1 MDFARDSPGSIDF
14 AIYAKDQRRCFK
26 ALRIF
31 KEFQGDIRIYDKGH
45 FWLLGTK
52 KMFASTVAK
61 RYLKYRQEKLFCY
74 GNSGCLTFCTQ
85 NAHRPHLKKSWREK
99 LVKCQK
105 ILNGKPGPGIFSTCL
120 FLLSSVVA
128 KICFKN
134 HPFLFLKS
142 NKISHNVWK
151 WPKMSHLNF

>member
-85 NAHRPHLKKSWREK
+85 NAHRPHLKK
-99 LVKCQK
+99 K
-105 ILNGKPGPGIFSTCL
+105 ILKGKTRQVSKNSKWKTRAWN
-120 FLLSSVVA
+120 FLYL
-128 KICFKN
+128 
-134 HPFLFLKS
+134 
-142 NKISHNVWK
+142 
-151 WPKMSHLNF
+151 